1 MNAHIAW
8 IWIGMI
14 KRPGVTSDGNFSS
27 YLIRRSEY
35 GIDYSDPDP
44 KGQIISRGLFSILEF
59 SQKTN
64 KRIRFY
70 DWNEFI
76 R

>member
-1 MNAHIAW
+1 MATLVHTWLGEVN
-8 IWIGMI
+8 M
-14 KRPGVTSDGNFSS
+14 V
-27 YLIRRSEY
+27 
-35 GIDYSDPDP
+35 DYSDPDP